1 MSTEKDCECLTHQGP
16 HWLHMDHFDKKQ
28 NIHRLLAEAMRLTEA
43 GKIHDA
49 SRYLE
54 EYGKAEKRR
63 IDEKVLYM
71 KADESYPYSLLG
83 EVEDLQTLAR
93 GMFDKIEV
101 DCQRH
106 KELWEQRKREEQERE
121 REQIEQG
128 ALF

>member
-1 MSTEKDCECLTHQGP
+1 
-16 HWLHMDHFDKKQ
+16 MDHFDKKQ